1 MRLLLRIHGP
11 STIVIEDIK
20 PVPDGTYSP
29 KIEGADE
36 AFTEIVLCKCEEDL
50 W

>member
-1 MRLLLRIHGP
+1 MRVVVANTRAIND
-11 STIVIEDIK
+11 SIEDIK

-29 KIEGADE
+29 KIEGADGS
-36 AFTEIVLCKCEEDL
+36 FHRNVLCKCEEDL